1 MKLAARL
8 LWIAAAAAAIALALR
23 AALGSFSVGAVRL
36 ASPIGLE
43 TCFACSLVALA
54 FLAPAWKIAAGR
66 ASGSKLPAASAAPV
80 ALVVVLAIVALAY
93 VPNLA
98 DPFLSDDYIL
108 AARTTLDPAK
118 IAAAFHTPG
127 GDGSFRPIGYL
138 YFGILRRMFGA
149 NSLGWHSVALT
160 IHLLNCALLFFI
172 VRRLWPR
179 GPAAALAALLFGL
192 HGTRPE
198 AVAWSAGNFDLL
210 ACAFAFGALL
220 CALRSHVAG
229 ACVLT
234 ALAIFSKES
243 AYATPLLMLTFAAA
257 ADRLRRC
264 RAAIAGSAAVCAAM
278 LVWRWMMFHGPGGYI
293 DPATGRA
300 QVLSFHLGSALKGL
314 LLRVWALMAFPV
326 NWDAFTSSAVLAVAI
341 VLVGAALLTAAPPA
355 RRVSAFLLAATV
367 AALLPAYHLALIG
380 QDLNGSRV
388 LYLPAAGFCVWCAR
402 AVESKRLAAAGL
414 VVASFIMLRSNLA
427 AWHEDAVL
435 ADQVCAG
442 TSSQLPVH
450 DRKGVV
456 FFANGY
462 AECRA
467 LKGR

>member
-23 AALGSFSVGAVRL
+23 AALGPFSAGPVRL

-43 TCFACSLVALA
+43 TVFGCALVALA
-54 FLAPAWKIAAGR
+54 FVRADSKSPAADW
-66 ASGSKLPAASAAPV
+66 KLPLAAA
-80 ALVVVLAIVALAY
+80 LAIVALAY
-93 VPNLA
+93 APNLA

-108 AARTTLDPAK
+108 ATRATLDPAK
-118 IAAAFHTPG
+118 LAAAFHTAG
-127 GDGSFRPIGYL
+127 GDGSFRPIGYV
-138 YFGILRRMFGA
+138 YFGILRRAFGA
-149 NSLGWHSVALT
+149 NSLAWHSVGLT

-172 VRRLWPR
+172 VRTLWPC
-179 GPAAALAALLFGL
+179 GPAAALAALLFGI

-210 ACAFAFGALL
+210 ACGFAFGALL
-220 CALRSHVAG
+220 CGLRGRVAG
-229 ACVLT
+229 ACILT

-243 AYATPLLMLTFAAA
+243 AYATPLILLAFAAA
-257 ADRLRRC
+257 GDRQRKC
-264 RAAIAGSAAVCAAM
+264 RPAIIGSAIVCGAM
-278 LVWRWMMFHGPGGYI
+278 FVWRWTMFHGPGGYI

-314 LLRVWALMAFPV
+314 LLRVWALMTFPID
-326 NWDAFTSSAVLAVAI
+326 WDAFTRNAVLGAAI
-341 VLVGAALLTAAPPA
+341 VLGAAALLVATAPA
-355 RRVSAFLLAATV
+355 RRVSAGLLAATV
-367 AALLPAYHLALIG
+367 AALMPAYHLALIG

-388 LYLPAAGFCVWCAR
+388 LYLPAAGFCVWCAH
-402 AVESKRLAAAGL
+402 AVERKKFAAAAL
-414 VVASFIMLRSNLA
+414 VIASLIMLRTNLG

-442 TSSQLPVH
+442 TTAQAPVH

-462 AECRA
+462 AECRE